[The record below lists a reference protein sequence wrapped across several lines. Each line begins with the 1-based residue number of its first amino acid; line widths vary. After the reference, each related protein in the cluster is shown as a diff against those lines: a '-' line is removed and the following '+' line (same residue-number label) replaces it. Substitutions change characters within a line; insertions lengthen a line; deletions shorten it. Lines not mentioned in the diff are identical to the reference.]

1 MVTISN
7 EEPKLKK
14 KKKNELRELRPSV
27 PYVAIEARFSKDV
40 LSDLMESI

>member
-7 EEPKLKK
+7 EEPKLK